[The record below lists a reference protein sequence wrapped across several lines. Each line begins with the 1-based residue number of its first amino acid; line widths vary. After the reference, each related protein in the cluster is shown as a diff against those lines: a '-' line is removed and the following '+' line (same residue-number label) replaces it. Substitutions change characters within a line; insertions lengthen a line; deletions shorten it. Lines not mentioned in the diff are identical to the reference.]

1 MNMVFLNDAIRNGT
15 WLLCEFKRNIEVYQ
29 FKMKI
34 LSFQKLDIMQVDEP
48 EKIKLETGTV
58 IWLMDAEVINISKQP
73 ITSSGALNFLNLVN
87 PNGISYRMGFDSH
100 LSATSEFAKRRRLL
114 RFNIQ
119 ELIPKIK
126 ATGAIIFRL
135 PENEADVAY
144 SLSMRNGSI
153 REA

>member
-1 MNMVFLNDAIRNGT
+1 MNTIILNDAVTNGT
-15 WLLCEFKRNIEVYQ
+15 WFHCEFKRNIEVYQ
-29 FKMKI
+29 FQFKI
-34 LSFQKLDIMQVDEP
+34 LSFQKLDITQVDEP
-48 EKIKLETGTV
+48 EKIKMESGTI
-58 IWLMDAEVINISKQP
+58 IWLMDAEMINLSKEP
-73 ITSSGALNFLNLVN
+73 ITSSGALGFLNLIN
-87 PNGISYRMGFDSH
+87 QNGLRYRMSFDSH

-119 ELIPKIK
+119 ELIPKVK

-135 PENEADVAY
+135 PENEDDAVY